1 MKALK
6 YLLSIIIVISL
17 LIISN
22 QNNIVFLEVNTESN
36 IIDLKRPS
44 IITNNNKSIFRVL
57 IRNNSDKQV
66 YINNIEILVKDSE
79 NNIISNFVIDV
90 NKNILNDENIKLEKE
105 ISYDLS
111 NATSFDYIVN

>member
-1 MKALK
+1 MKIFK

-22 QNNIVFLEVNTESN
+22 QNNIVLLEVNTESN
-36 IIDLKRPS
+36 IIDLKSPS

-57 IRNNSDKQV
+57 IQNNSDKQV